1 MQVQKNIEVESQ
13 KSYIDTFMDGARKG
27 WNVAINTIMP
37 AMVMGYVLVQ
47 IFTVTGLMDLL
58 SHVFAPVMGFFGLP
72 GEAVA
77 VLISAFF
84 AKASGAATAAN
95 LYANG
100 ILTAAQAT
108 ICVMPSMLMGTL
120 IGHYARIVLV
130 SGANKKLTWLF
141 FIIPLFD
148 TVLGMILMRL
158 LLNILGFEV

>member
-1 MQVQKNIEVESQ
+1 MQEQKNVALEPQ
-13 KSYIDTFMDGARKG
+13 KSYIDTFMEGAKKG

-58 SHVFAPVMGFFGLP
+58 SRIFAPVMGLFGLP

-77 VLISAFF
+77 VLIAAFF

-100 ILTAAQAT
+100 VLTAAQAT

-141 FIIPLFD
+141 FVTPLFD
-148 TVLGMILMRL
+148 AALGMLLMRL
-158 LLNILGFEV
+158 LLNILGFAV